1 MKNPFGAGTFHGRQL
16 YHTNGPDR
24 VEKVKSFSLK
34 ECEAGLQV
42 AGLQVQVEKALNSR
56 MKKILKARE

>member
-1 MKNPFGAGTFHGRQL
+1 MKNPFEAGTFKGRQP

-24 VEKVKSFSLK
+24 VEKVKSFGLK
-34 ECEAGLQV
+34 ECEAALQV

-56 MKKILKARE
+56 IKKILKART